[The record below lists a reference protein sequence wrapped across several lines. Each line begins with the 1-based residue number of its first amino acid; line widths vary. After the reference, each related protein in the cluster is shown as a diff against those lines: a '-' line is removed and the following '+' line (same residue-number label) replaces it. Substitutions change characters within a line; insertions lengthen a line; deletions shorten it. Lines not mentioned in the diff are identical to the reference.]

1 MEYLNFIVPA
11 CWIIFL
17 VYWIISARKTKRTI
31 KTKGP
36 VDVNFY
42 PIMFLGYILFVRP
55 RFPKPFDFLSVK
67 LLPDNQWLM
76 LLGIAIVIGGLVIT
90 IIARRTLAD
99 NWSSAVTFK
108 ENHELITAGIYHFVR
123 HPIYT
128 GILLMFLGSAYLY
141 LSWSTIIG
149 FGLMVFAII
158 YKIRLEEK
166 MMTEHFPDAY
176 PIYKTKVKAIIPFV
190 L

>member
-17 VYWIISARKTKRTI
+17 AYWIISARKTKRTI

-42 PIMFLGYILFVRP
+42 PIMFLGYLLFVRP
-55 RFPKPFDFLSVK
+55 KFPKPFDFLSVK
-67 LLPDNQWLM
+67 LIPENHFIM
-76 LLGIAIVIGGLVIT
+76 LAGISIVICGLAIT

-108 ENHELITAGIYHFVR
+108 ENHELITKGIYQFVR

-128 GILLMFLGSAYLY
+128 GILLMFMGSAYLY
-141 LSWSTIIG
+141 FSLSTIIG
-149 FGLMVFAII
+149 FMLMVFAII

-176 PIYKTKVKAIIPFV
+176 PEYRKKVRAIIPFM